1 MSRLA
6 SSSSFLFL
14 FPPALH
20 LFFLVVSISCS
31 SSSNCTNTPSPLEL
45 LALSTPI
52 FITMPNLTAIET
64 KKEKFHT
71 LSAIRPVGRGGVEG
85 QSGHRGYGNS
95 RYRR

>member
-1 MSRLA
+1 
-6 SSSSFLFL
+6 
-14 FPPALH
+14 
-20 LFFLVVSISCS
+20 
-31 SSSNCTNTPSPLEL
+31 
-45 LALSTPI
+45 
-52 FITMPNLTAIET
+52 MPNLTAIET